1 LNYVHFLAN
10 CHPSHFT
17 LTLFVCFQAEEDTL
31 AANDSDQDQASLNVS
46 GDDSVEDQIDV
57 PDENMMV

>member
-1 LNYVHFLAN
+1 M
-10 CHPSHFT
+10 
-17 LTLFVCFQAEEDTL
+17 CFQAEEDTL

-57 PDENMMV
+57 PDENMMVWNAV